1 MKKLIKI
8 PIVLI
13 CIAALGIGA
22 FIGAV
27 NIRGSYDDY
36 ILPNGFEEVIAN
48 ADPSRSDDVYARIM
62 SANLLVNYES
72 WGGTDARR
80 RAKMFGM
87 VLDTYKP
94 DVVAL
99 QEMSDQWYCC
109 LTKNRGSYKLV
120 YPLSSGMLV
129 HMTGLMYDS
138 DSVTLLDC
146 GRMEY
151 SQGDNPRLRRIVW
164 GLFEDNE
171 TKKQYVVT
179 STHLDLIREGKEKEE
194 LNVMNIQAEEQ
205 LTLTE
210 ELYNRFD
217 CPVFSCGDFN
227 AMDNGGY
234 DNEYFAPSVYNTLS
248 DTLTDTKYIAQLKT
262 YGDERDADAPTFD
275 HIFLNGDANVKRY
288 GILSDTVMQQ
298 MSDHYPIFADI
309 ADITEIE

>member
-13 CIAALGIGA
+13 CLAAIGTGA

-27 NIRGSYDDY
+27 HIRGNYDDY
-36 ILPNGFEEVIAN
+36 ILPKGFEETIGN
-48 ADPSRSDDVYARIM
+48 ADASRSDNTYARIM
-62 SANLLVNYES
+62 SSNLLANYAS
-72 WGGTDARR
+72 WGGSDARK

-94 DVVAL
+94 DVIAL

-129 HMTGLMYDS
+129 HMTGIMYNS
-138 DSVTLLDC
+138 DSVTLLDY

-164 GLFEDNE
+164 GLFEDNQ
-171 TKKQYVVT
+171 TKKQYIVT
-179 STHLDLIREGKEKEE
+179 STHLDLIREGREKEE
-194 LNVMNIQAEEQ
+194 LNIMNTQAQEQ
-205 LTLTE
+205 LALIE
-210 ELYNRFD
+210 ELQNRFD
-217 CPVFSCGDFN
+217 CPIFSCGDFN

-234 DNEYFAPSVYNTLS
+234 DNQYFAPTVYNTLA
-248 DTLTDTKYIAQLKT
+248 DNLTDTKYIAQLKT
-262 YGDERDADAPTFD
+262 HGDERDTDAPTFD
-275 HIFLNGDANVKRY
+275 HIFLNGDATINRY
-288 GILSDTVMQQ
+288 TILSDTIMQQ
-298 MSDHYPIFADI
+298 MSDHYPIFADVS
-309 ADITEIE
+309 EP

>member
-13 CIAALGIGA
+13 CLAAIGIGT

-27 NIRGSYDDY
+27 NIRGNYDDY
-36 ILPNGFEEVIAN
+36 ILPNGFEESIKN
-48 ADPSRSDDVYARIM
+48 SDSSRDENTYARIM
-62 SANLLVNYES
+62 SSNLLVNYES

-80 RAKMFGM
+80 RAKMFSM

-129 HMTGLMYDS
+129 HMTGLMYNS
-138 DSVTLLDC
+138 DSVTMLDY

-171 TKKQYVVT
+171 TKKQYIVT
-179 STHLDLIREGKEKEE
+179 STHFDLIREGKERDE
-194 LNVMNIQAEEQ
+194 LRVMNTQAQEQ
-205 LTLTE
+205 LTLIE
-210 ELYNRFD
+210 ELQNRFD

-234 DNEYFAPSVYNTLS
+234 NNEYFAPSVYNTLA
-248 DTLTDTKYIAQLKT
+248 DTLTDTKYVAQLKT
-262 YGDERDADAPTFD
+262 HGDERDTDAPTFD
-275 HIFLNGDANVKRY
+275 HIFLNGNATINRY
-288 GILSDTVMQQ
+288 AILSDTVMQQ
-298 MSDHYPIFADI
+298 MSDHYPIFADVS
-309 ADITEIE
+309 DV